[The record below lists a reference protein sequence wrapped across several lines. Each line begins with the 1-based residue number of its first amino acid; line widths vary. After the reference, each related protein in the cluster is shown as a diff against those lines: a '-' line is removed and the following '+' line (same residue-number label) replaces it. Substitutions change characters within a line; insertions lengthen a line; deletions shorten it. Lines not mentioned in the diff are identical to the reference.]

1 MYHTVLYPVH
11 TTLRI
16 GALVEWTSIHEQYTL
31 KGSAVGHHLAAR
43 DILILFA
50 RDYPKWFCGCGSLE

>member
-1 MYHTVLYPVH
+1 MHHTVFYLVP

-31 KGSAVGHHLAAR
+31 EGSVVENLAAR
-43 DILILFA
+43 DILTLF
-50 RDYPKWFCGCGSLE
+50 RT